1 MGAQPNHWEEDIT
14 WGVARWYL
22 PDFLLWINFDIL
34 DNRIESVSILAAG
47 YRDDLLGQQASE
59 IEQ

>member
-1 MGAQPNHWEEDIT
+1 M
-14 WGVARWYL
+14 
-22 PDFLLWINFDIL
+22 LWINFDIL